1 MWNAWTDR
9 GQMGSPLRYICDI
22 RMLADLDILEA
33 LAVDGE
39 GIRYV
44 PTPLQTE
51 AMALVA
57 LRQTPHAYYFFN
69 NRLRADPELAR
80 LAIEADYANYTL
92 APKTMQQDPEILL
105 LALIT
110 APQFAE
116 SIEDQPLLRSA
127 LALAA
132 ERVRQYTARRTAFA
146 ACALKP
152 SPAKLLRSHGI
163 HFLRQFNSKIMAYAG
178 LDALIQKYSLPRVG
192 NAAGGGVDD
201 FSGSAQTEQNN
212 EK

>member
-9 GQMGSPLRYICDI
+9 GEMGSPLRFICDI
-22 RMLADLDILEA
+22 RMLANNDILEA

-69 NRLRADPELAR
+69 NRLRADPDLAR

-105 LALIT
+105 VALIS
-110 APQFAE
+110 APLFAQ
-116 SIEDQPLLRSA
+116 SIEDLPLLQSS
-127 LALAA
+127 LDLAA
-132 ERVRQYTARRTAFA
+132 SRVRQYAARRTAFV
-146 ACALKP
+146 ACALREGP
-152 SPAKLLRSHGI
+152 PKLLRSHGI

-178 LDALIQKYSLPRVG
+178 LDALIQTHYQVYATPPVG
-192 NAAGGGVDD
+192 VYTA
-201 FSGSAQTEQNN
+201 
-212 EK
+212 